1 MREIKFRAWL
11 FKRKMMV
18 DLDSLIFLGPN
29 RFGIGFTNAQ
39 KTGLYEEDMGKDDYV
54 YLNLNNSPEPFEVM
68 QYTGMKDQTGREI
81 YEGDIIRGEFISDKT
96 QAAGEIRYF
105 GKDASY
111 ICRLIGGDYALL
123 VKLESLEVIGNIYEN
138 PELLKDR

>member
-1 MREIKFRAWL
+1 MKGIKFKAWL
-11 FKRKMMV
+11 ESLQVMVSVRKIEFLDDGNYKIFFKNLQNGKYV
-18 DLDSLIFLGPN
+18 DCALAPSSMISRSSTKGE
-29 RFGIGFTNAQ
+29 RFA
-39 KTGLYEEDMGKDDYV
+39 L
-54 YLNLNNSPEPFEVM
+54 M
-68 QYTGMKDQTGREI
+68 QYTGMKDRTGREI

-123 VKLESLEVIGNIYEN
+123 VKLEGLEVIGNIYEN
-138 PELLKDR
+138 PEILKDI